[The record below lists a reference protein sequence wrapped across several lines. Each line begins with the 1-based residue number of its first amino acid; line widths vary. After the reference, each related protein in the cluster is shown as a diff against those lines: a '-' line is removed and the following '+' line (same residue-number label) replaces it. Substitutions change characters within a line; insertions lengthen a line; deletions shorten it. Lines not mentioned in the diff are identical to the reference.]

1 MAIPW
6 LTSVQT
12 AKKLTVFPSPD
23 LKKWNWDAV
32 FSQALTEFNA
42 LSSKNSLGVTL
53 TTSSN
58 PPDTQGYGGADVQFS
73 IGNGTITF
81 TAFGSQ
87 TTDTLNGN
95 ATAGK
100 TKTVSDQSP
109 TGGIRIAK
117 AFTFVPATPRIGSH
131 GSRIVGDPIKLVIA
145 VHELVHACGLEDP
158 DHPWGAAN
166 EDVFSTAGTLMQ
178 GASPAQDKVQ
188 LPSGQTTIPPLFLSN
203 ATVKLIKANWP

>member
-6 LTSVQT
+6 LSSVQT

-53 TTSSN
+53 TASSN
-58 PPDTQGYGGADVQFS
+58 PPDTQGYGGANVQFS
-73 IGNGTITF
+73 IGNGTITY
-81 TAFGSQ
+81 TAFGS
-87 TTDTLNGN
+87 TTSDTLNGN
-95 ATAGK
+95 ATAGT

-109 TGGIRIAK
+109 TGAIRIAK
-117 AFTFVPATPRIGSH
+117 AFTFVPATPRFAGH
-131 GSRIVGDPIKLVIA
+131 GSRIVGDPVKLVIA
-145 VHELVHACGLEDP
+145 VHELFHACGLENA
-158 DHPWGAAN
+158 DHSSGPAN

-178 GASPAQDKVQ
+178 GASSAQDKVQ
-188 LPSGQTTIPPLFLSN
+188 LPSGQTKIPPLFLSS
-203 ATVKLIKANWP
+203 ATVNLIKAIWP